1 MTDGHLGGYVI
12 GGDPPAMYPD
22 LWEWLLRQFPWQA
35 TSVLDVGCGDGS
47 ALDVFR
53 ELGASATGID
63 GMPIDRTDII
73 VHDFTTGPAP
83 APEMSIDL
91 VWSCEF
97 VEHLDEQYLPNAM
110 PSLCA
115 GRLLAMTH
123 AVPDQPGWHHV
134 NCQPVEYWIAAIE
147 GYGTHQIDE
156 NLTATARELAAR
168 NPDPANY
175 FVKTGLVFHRRSE
188 C

>member
-1 MTDGHLGGYVI
+1 VTEGHLGGYVI

-22 LWEWLLRQFPWQA
+22 LWEWLITGPEKVGG
-35 TSVLDVGCGDGS
+35 VLDVGCGDGA

-53 ELGASATGID
+53 EFGVFAVGID
-63 GMPIDRTDII
+63 GMPIGRPDIV
-73 VHDFTTGPAP
+73 VHDFTTGPAQ
-83 APEMSIDL
+83 EWTTSIVDL

-123 AVPDQPGWHHV
+123 AVPNQPGWHHV
-134 NCQPVEYWIAAIE
+134 NCQPVEYWIAAVE
-147 GYGTHQIDE
+147 AYGTHQIDE
-156 NLTATARELAAR
+156 DLTATARELAAR

-175 FVKTGLVFHRRSE
+175 FVKTGLVFRRQSE